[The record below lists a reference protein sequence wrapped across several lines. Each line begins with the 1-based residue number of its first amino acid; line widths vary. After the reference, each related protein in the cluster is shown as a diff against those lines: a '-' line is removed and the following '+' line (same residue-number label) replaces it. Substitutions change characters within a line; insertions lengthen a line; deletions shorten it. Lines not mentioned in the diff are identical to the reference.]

1 MKLLIR
7 CKLAFGSRN
16 ELVTMFQYLTEYDE
30 AMEKM
35 RAIVETKETY
45 RVNQD
50 DLQEIQKLT
59 KEVTETAAKVMDGAP
74 RFPARVTPVEDA
86 ASKNW
91 KGATTHTHDRC
102 GSTSAHNG
110 TGNFM

>member
-59 KEVTETAAKVMDGAP
+59 KEVTETAAKVIKQEEVMKKSSY
-74 RFPARVTPVEDA
+74 RQF
-86 ASKNW
+86 KN
-91 KGATTHTHDRC
+91 K
-102 GSTSAHNG
+102 
-110 TGNFM
+110 NFMFKNRVSFYFMFYFLC